1 MDERKP
7 LRIALWLI
15 VISFLLGSVAGDLNR
30 TLVEMPA
37 WRHLGPEAWAAFSR
51 LADLGNGRILYPIA
65 GIGGTLLTLAAAVA
79 FRFSPKRPL
88 WAAVPVYG
96 AALMDIGVMLLTTQA
111 APAMLRLL
119 HGGMNPVL
127 LQKAFDGFYRWDSI
141 RAVVGTL
148 GDCAAIWSLVAV
160 TMAFVQYGDRAASE
174 SKISNGQGTSVDA

>member
-1 MDERKP
+1 MDDRKP

-15 VISFLLGSVAGDLNR
+15 VASFLLGSVAVDLNR

-79 FRFSPKRPL
+79 FRFSPRRPL

-96 AALMDIGVMLLTTQA
+96 AALMDICVMLLTTQA
-111 APAMLRLL
+111 APVMLSLQ
-119 HGGMNPVL
+119 HGGTNPVL

-148 GDCAAIWSLVAV
+148 GDFAAIWSLVAV
-160 TMAFVQYGDRAASE
+160 TVAFVRYGDHAAKRE
-174 SKISNGQGTSVDA
+174 PIEQNAE